1 MRKVNKEL
9 AELQEKFRS
18 FYNQNLGDKFMGLE
32 MSRQKHLHFFW
43 KWLIIFI
50 IMTFC
55 FVYLC
60 IAGTIPTKFL
70 QDDVCGWL
78 IISYI
83 LIVSYVLNLPL
94 SEYKSETKQLTMD
107 KILSFFGDFKYK
119 EKQCAQQSVVE
130 KSSLFKKFDNQIGD
144 DYFVGTY
151 KGVQIQVSE
160 EKLTK
165 RIKTNKGSYNITLF
179 KGVIII
185 LEMNKNFSGQT
196 VVRKDRGL
204 FNFLMMAPRCH
215 INNQEIK
222 LERVRLEDNVF
233 EKQFEVFSH
242 DQIEARYLLTTA
254 FIERILEIK
263 KRFHG
268 KKIQFSFFDNKLLLA
283 INTSKDMFEPT
294 SLFSTTA
301 SYGRMREVVDQFYA
315 IFSTIDVLKLNKRLG
330 M

>member
-18 FYNQNLGDKFMGLE
+18 FYNQNLGDKFEGLE
-32 MSRQKHLHFFW
+32 TSRQKHLHFFW

-50 IMTFC
+50 VMALSF
-55 FVYLC
+55 FYLC
-60 IAGTIPTKFL
+60 IAGIIPTKFL
-70 QDDVCGWL
+70 LDDVCGWL

-83 LIVSYVLNLPL
+83 LIVIYVLNLPL
-94 SEYKSETKQLTMD
+94 SEYKNETKQLTMD

-119 EKQCAQQSVVE
+119 EGQCTQQNVVK
-130 KSSLFKKFDNQIGD
+130 KSGLFKNFDNQIGD
-144 DYFVGTY
+144 DFFVGTY

-165 RIKTNKGSYNITLF
+165 RIKTNKGSYNVAVF
-179 KGVIII
+179 KGIIII

-196 VVRKDRGL
+196 VVRKDWGL
-204 FNFLMMAPRCH
+204 FNFLMAAPLCQ
-215 INNQEIK
+215 INDQAIK
-222 LERVRLEDNVF
+222 LDKVKLEDSVF

-242 DQIEARYLLTTA
+242 DQVEARYLLTTA

-301 SYGRMREVVDQFYA
+301 RYGLMREVVGQFYS
-315 IFSTIDVLKLNKRLG
+315 IFSTIDVLKLNQRLG
-330 M
+330 L